1 MLHNNS
7 LFFAA
12 KQSYKI
18 YYFHFMDFIKTY
30 FTAEKNESLIF
41 VFFGILT
48 IGFSV
53 YALLKWGDS
62 FYRGFAIPAILI
74 GLIQIMVGGAVYFRT
89 EKQVNEL
96 ETLYRQD
103 KTAFSKAETP
113 RMDTVMKSFSLYKKI
128 EVAFVVIGLLL
139 IFFAPAKEFWLGIG
153 VGMLLQGA
161 LMLTADIFAERRGKE
176 YIQHISNGNI
186 VTP

>member
-1 MLHNNS
+1 
-7 LFFAA
+7 
-12 KQSYKI
+12 
-18 YYFHFMDFIKTY
+18 MDFIKTY

-41 VFFGILT
+41 ILFGVLT

-53 YALLKWGDS
+53 YALIKWGDS

-74 GLIQIMVGGAVYFRT
+74 GIIQIVVGSTVYLRT
-89 EKQVNEL
+89 DQQIIQV

-103 KTAFSKAETP
+103 KSVFKSTEGP
-113 RMDTVMKSFSLYKKI
+113 RMDTVMKNFLIYKMV

-139 IFFAPAKEFWLGIG
+139 ILFAASKEFWLGIG

-176 YIQHISNGNI
+176 YIQAMDS
-186 VTP
+186 VSVATKTP